1 MSIYVNS
8 LNSIQLA
15 ELLLLVSVVVVCTA
29 TDLSVRRIPN
39 VVLVPALMTALFF
52 SAFDAGLTG
61 LTDSLGGL
69 VVGILMLMPLHLL
82 GRMGAGDIKLLGVI
96 GSMLGTWGAI
106 VAGLATMIAGSLLGI
121 AYIVWVYM
129 KPEVIRRMS
138 QLAQRFTGTTKGTLP
153 IAARTSEGDGFG
165 PTEIPYALAI
175 AAGTFAALF
184 YLNLLPEVIT

>member
-52 SAFDAGLTG
+52 SAFDEGLAG

-121 AYIVWVYM
+121 AYIVWVHM
-129 KPEVIRRMS
+129 KPKVIRRMS
-138 QLAQRFTGTTKGTLP
+138 QLTKRFTGTPAGPMP
-153 IAARTSEGDGFG
+153 IATRTSDGFG
-165 PTEIPYALAI
+165 ATEIPYALAI